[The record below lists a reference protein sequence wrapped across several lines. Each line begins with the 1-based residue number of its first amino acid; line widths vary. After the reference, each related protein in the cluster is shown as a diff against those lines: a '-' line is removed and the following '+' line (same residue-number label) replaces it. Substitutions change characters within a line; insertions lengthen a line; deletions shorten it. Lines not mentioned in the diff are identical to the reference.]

1 VETRRRPVTMRDVAL
16 AAGVSPK
23 TVSNVVNDFVH
34 VRPETRALVQ
44 RYVEELGYRPQA
56 VGRQLRR
63 GRTGAIALAV
73 PGIAMPYFADL
84 AALLVDAARDR
95 GLTVVVEQT
104 DGDVE
109 REREV
114 AAGFPVRFADAL
126 IFSPLA
132 MPSEELESPRHDT
145 PMVLLGEHGE
155 DAGVDRIGIDSVAIA
170 VAATMHLIAGGRQRI
185 AMLGRKAGSHKSVM
199 EQRLLGYAR
208 ALDAAGLRRDES
220 LVRTVREWERAEG
233 ETATDALLAEHPD
246 VDAIF
251 AANDVL
257 AVGALR
263 SLHRHGRR
271 VPDDVAVVGVDDV
284 PESSFCTPMLTT
296 VAIDR
301 RFVAASALD
310 LVTSR
315 LDEPDLPPR
324 TLVAPHHLVVR
335 ESSP

>member
-1 VETRRRPVTMRDVAL
+1 MRDVAL

-23 TVSNVVNDFVH
+23 TVSNVVNEYVH

-73 PGIAMPYFADL
+73 PGVDMPYFADL
-84 AALLVDAARDR
+84 AALLVSAAREC

-104 DGDVE
+104 NGDVE

-126 IFSPLA
+126 IFSPLSIP
-132 MPSEELESPRHDT
+132 PSELAAPRHDT
-145 PMVLLGEHGE
+145 PMVVLGEHGST
-155 DAGVDRIGIDSVAIA
+155 AAADRVAIDSVDIGS
-170 VAATMHLIAGGRQRI
+170 VATTRLSAAGRRRI
-185 AMLGRKAGSHKSVM
+185 AMIGHKRDSPKSAM
-199 EQRLLGYAR
+199 QQRVLGYR
-208 ALDAAGLRRDES
+208 QALQAADLPLDPA
-220 LVRTVREWERAEG
+220 LVRTVREWDRRPGAD
-233 ETATDALLAEHPD
+233 AVDALLAERPD

-251 AANDVL
+251 AANDAL
-257 AVGALR
+257 AIGAL
-263 SLHRHGRR
+263 SALHRHGRR

-284 PESSFCTPMLTT
+284 PESRYTTPALTT

-301 RFVAASALD
+301 AFVAESALE
-310 LVTSR
+310 LATSR
-315 LDEPDLPPR
+315 LAEPDLPPR
-324 TLVAPHHLVVR
+324 SVTAPHRLVVR
-335 ESSP
+335 ESG